1 MKKAGVMFIAFLFIA
16 FLAGAAFAG
25 DMKGE
30 KGAYKSDDMKGEK
43 GAYQSMDTIRASE
56 FIGKDVNNQQGEN
69 IGSISDILIDQTGN
83 AQYFIISKGGL
94 MGMGA
99 DLIPIPFKAQN
110 FSLQDDAVILTMDKQ
125 KWDEAPTISSGEWD
139 TIGDQGFRDKV
150 HGYYGID
157 KNKDQKKLK
166 TQEHKQQ

>member
-1 MKKAGVMFIAFLFIA
+1 MKKVSVMFIALLFIT

-30 KGAYKSDDMKGEK
+30 KGAQKSDDMRGEK

-56 FIGKDVNNQQGEN
+56 FIGKDVNNQQNEN
-69 IGSISDILIDQTGN
+69 IGSISDILIDQAGN

-94 MGMGA
+94 MGIGA
-99 DLIPIPFKAQN
+99 DLIPIPFKAKN
-110 FSLQDDAVILTMDKQ
+110 FSLQDDAVTLTMDKQ
-125 KWDEAPTISSGEWD
+125 QWEEAPTFSSGEWD

-150 HGYYGID
+150 HGYYGIEKD
-157 KNKDQKKLK
+157 KKNY
-166 TQEHKQQ
+166 

>member
-1 MKKAGVMFIAFLFIA
+1 MIMKKIGIMFIAFLFIT

-25 DMKGE
+25 
-30 KGAYKSDDMKGEK
+30 DMKGEK

-69 IGSISDILIDQTGN
+69 IGSISDILIDQRGN

-99 DLIPIPFKAQN
+99 DLIPVPFKAKN
-110 FSLQDDAVILTMDKQ
+110 FSFQDDAVTLTMDKQ
-125 KWDEAPTISSGEWD
+125 KWDEAPTFSSGEWD

-150 HGYYGID
+150 HGYYGIEKD
-157 KNKDQKKLK
+157 KDYKEYKKE
-166 TQEHKQQ
+166 EHKQQ